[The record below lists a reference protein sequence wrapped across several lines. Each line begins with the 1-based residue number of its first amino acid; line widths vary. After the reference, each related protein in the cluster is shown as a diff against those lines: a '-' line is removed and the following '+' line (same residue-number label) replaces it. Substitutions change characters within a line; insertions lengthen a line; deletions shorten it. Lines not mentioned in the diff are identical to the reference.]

1 MTIPTPAI
9 KSGTQVVQRVAALMR
24 GVSARNRVGAR
35 LIDLCTEINI
45 ERPTAHRILQ
55 GLVSEGLI
63 RQDESTKRYF
73 LGNVVYEMG
82 LAASPRT
89 NMRDLCHSH
98 LQQIAQCTGDTV
110 FLTIRA
116 GFDGVCIDRAEGAF
130 PIKVFVLEVGRRRPI
145 NIGGGALAI
154 LSFLDDNEIERIL
167 KINKDRCAEK
177 FPNYSEAEVRK
188 NIARARARGYVVSDV
203 VELPGVRTIA
213 APIFDKNRHPVAA
226 ISVATLNT
234 RLDKDRSELVLDCI
248 NKAIEQIQPNLL
260 NIETEN

>member
-1 MTIPTPAI
+1 MNSVTPAI

-24 GVSARNRVGAR
+24 GVSSRNRVGAR

-73 LGNVVYEMG
+73 LGNVIYEMG

-98 LQQIAQCTGDTV
+98 LQHIAQSTGDTV
-110 FLTIRA
+110 FLTIRT

-130 PIKVFVLEVGRRRPI
+130 PIKVFVLEVGHRRPI
-145 NIGGGALAI
+145 NIGGGALAL
-154 LSFLDDNEIERIL
+154 LSFLEDNEIERIL
-167 KINKDRCAEK
+167 KVNKDRCLEK

-188 NIARARARGYVVSDV
+188 NILRARARSHVISDV

-213 APIFDKNRHPVAA
+213 VPIFDKNNHPVAA
-226 ISVATLNT
+226 ISVATLSS
-234 RLDKDRSELVLDCI
+234 RLDKDRTELVLDCI
-248 NKAIEQIQPNLL
+248 NKAIAQIQPNLL

>member
-1 MTIPTPAI
+1 MIATAAS

-35 LIDLCTEINI
+35 LIDLCTEIQI

-82 LAASPRT
+82 LVASPRI
-89 NMRDLCHSH
+89 NIRDLCRAQ
-98 LQQIAQCTGDTV
+98 LQQIAVDTEDTV

-116 GFDGVCIDRAEGAF
+116 GFDGVCIDRAEGVF
-130 PIKVFVLEVGRRRPI
+130 PIKVFAVEVGRRRPL

-154 LSFLDDNEIERIL
+154 LSFLDKNEIERIL
-167 KINKDRCAEK
+167 TINKDRCVER
-177 FPNYSEAEVRK
+177 FSNYSEAEVRK

-203 VELPGVRTIA
+203 VELPGVRSVA
-213 APIFDKNRHPVAA
+213 VPIFDRNNIPVAA
-226 ISVATLNT
+226 ISVATLST
-234 RLDKDRSELVLDCI
+234 RLDKHRTELALNCI
-248 NKAIEQIQPNLL
+248 NKAIKQIQPNLL
-260 NIETEN
+260 NIDADN

>member
-1 MTIPTPAI
+1 MNTSSPAI
-9 KSGTQVVQRVAALMR
+9 KSGTQVVQRVSALLR

-35 LIDLCTEINI
+35 LIDLCTEIHI

-73 LGNVVYEMG
+73 LGNVIYEMG

-89 NMRDLCHSH
+89 NMRDLCHAH

-130 PIKVFVLEVGRRRPI
+130 PIKVFVFEVGHRRPI
-145 NIGGGALAI
+145 NVGGGAIAI
-154 LSFLDDNEIERIL
+154 LSFLEDNEIERIL
-167 KINKDRCAEK
+167 KINKDRCLEK
-177 FPNYSEAEVRK
+177 FTNYSEAEVRK
-188 NIARARARGYVVSDV
+188 TIARARGRGYVISDV

-213 APIFDKNRHPVAA
+213 VPIFDKNNHPVAA
-226 ISVATLNT
+226 ISVATLTT
-234 RLDKDRSELVLDCI
+234 RLDKDRTELVLDCLK
-248 NKAIEQIQPNLL
+248 KAIEQIQPNLL